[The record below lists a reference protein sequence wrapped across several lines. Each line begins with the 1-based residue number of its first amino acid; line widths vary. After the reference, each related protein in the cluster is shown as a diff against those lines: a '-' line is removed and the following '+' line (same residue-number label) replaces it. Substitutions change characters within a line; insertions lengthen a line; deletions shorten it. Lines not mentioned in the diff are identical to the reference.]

1 MILSRR
7 SFTRNAPLFGALGLS
22 ALGGD
27 DARAATEHAPAL
39 PASMGVILP
48 MTGRLG
54 LAGDEIWRGVAL
66 AYAALPQEQRPGLL
80 RVPAESTRAVQ
91 RAVGVLRA
99 KGAAMILG
107 TGSST
112 LSFAATESAEL
123 ANIAYL
129 ELDASADGI
138 TKRGFRSLHRFGT
151 TSADA
156 AAKVAAAVSQVITPG
171 WHQTPQQVRI
181 GVMFDIGA
189 TDGAFAAAMLRALA
203 AAHMTPVLTIA
214 TATGRADLDQPVRR
228 MRRAKLDLVIHAA
241 QPDGAALFY
250 QAMARANWRPRMVV
264 GTGAGYA
271 LDTLTAL
278 IGAGFDRTM
287 VVASPAYGAAAAAI
301 ERAYYRRYAMMPRGA
316 ASLQA
321 YLGARVAFRA
331 LAASNAQKTPLASL
345 SATVIPVG
353 KLANGWGVQFDHDG
367 QNTRSFCQ
375 LQQWQ
380 SGVLRPIEPGQP
392 GAVAPILAF

>member
-1 MILSRR
+1 MLNILTRR
-7 SFTRNAPLFGALGLS
+7 SFARSAASLAALSPGMTRAASPGALAPPS
-22 ALGGD
+22 AI
-27 DARAATEHAPAL
+27 
-39 PASMGVILP
+39 GVILP

-66 AYAALPQEQRPGLL
+66 AYAALPRGQRPGLL
-80 RVPAESTRAVQ
+80 RVSAESTGAAQ
-91 RAVGVLRA
+91 RAVRMLHG

-129 ELDASADGI
+129 ELDAPADGI

-156 AAKVAAAVSQVITPG
+156 AARVGAAITTVIAPG
-171 WHQTPQQVRI
+171 WHVAPRSLRI
-181 GVMFDIGA
+181 GVIFDIGA
-189 TDGAFAAAMLRALA
+189 TDGAFAAAMLRTLA
-203 AAHMTPVLTIA
+203 AAQISPILTIA
-214 TATGRADLDQPVRR
+214 TATDRADLDQPVRR

-250 QAMARANWRPRMVV
+250 QAMARANWRPRMVI

-287 VVASPAYGAAAAAI
+287 VVASPAYGAAAAGIA
-301 ERAYYRRYAMMPRGA
+301 RAYYRRYAMMPRGA

-321 YLGARVAFRA
+321 YLATMVAFQA
-331 LAASNAQKTPLASL
+331 LAASSAQLSPLASL
-345 SATVIPVG
+345 AATMIAPG
-353 KLANGWGVQFDHDG
+353 ALANGWGVQFDQDG

-380 SGVLRPIEPGQP
+380 NGVLRPIEPGQP
-392 GAVAPILAF
+392 GASAPILAF